1 MASNV
6 NPAAN
11 LISKE
16 DKKEDKE
23 ESKDRWFQFNDTLV
37 SYFNPQ
43 DIPNETYGGENENW
57 ETDMKQYAND
67 QAMQ

>member
-1 MASNV
+1 MASNM
-6 NPAAN
+6 NTASN
-11 LISKE
+11 IIS
-16 DKKEDKE
+16 KEDKE

-57 ETDMKQYAND
+57 ETEMKQFAGD